1 MYADDDWAVAAL
13 AELLG
18 YTENATFFRNRAQTH
33 PFTIFNNATGF
44 MEARNANG
52 SWAGQDEGWTEGDMW
67 AYTFDVIQDVPSLI
81 AHRGGNASFVAFLD
95 EHFDG
100 GHNDQTNEVSARSGG
115 WCGAADR
122 SARSRRT
129 TYRTCTRSR
138 AQHPRD
144 SRASVRSRR
153 RTTTRAWTG
162 LLG

>member
-1 MYADDDWAVAAL
+1 MHADDDWAVATL

-67 AYTFDVIQDVPSLI
+67 AYTFDVIQDVPGLI
-81 AHRGGNASFVAFLD
+81 ARRGGNASFVAFLD

-100 GHNDQTNEVSARSGG
+100 GHNDQTNEVSSLTWA
-115 WCGAADR
+115 GAAR
-122 SARSRRT
+122 LIGPRSRRT
-129 TYRTCTRSR
+129 ISRTCTRSPVQRLRGRR
-138 AQHPRD
+138 AF
-144 SRASVRSRR
+144 ARSRR
-153 RTTTRAWTG
+153 RTTTRAWMDSPG
-162 LLG
+162 